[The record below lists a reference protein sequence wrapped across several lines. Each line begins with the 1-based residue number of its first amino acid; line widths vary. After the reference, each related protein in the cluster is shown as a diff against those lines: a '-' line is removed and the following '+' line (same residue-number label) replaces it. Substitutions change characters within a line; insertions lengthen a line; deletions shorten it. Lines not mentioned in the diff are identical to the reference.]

1 MGAAWGDAAGQACPA
16 VDLFQP
22 HPSKCSD
29 GEAPM
34 NTHKA
39 AYWLALAVLG
49 FAFHSEYRH
58 GAFPTLHRAAN
69 CAEAT
74 FCKVA
79 THARQTVIMAK
90 MLTDRPALTGD
101 NLVADDLKTDGLV
114 ATVDAKEMVAEM
126 GEDRAEWLRDQAQS
140 QIEQHRDQLQDRAE
154 LLRDQAR
161 ARAAMIRAMVEAQRV
176 QLNQARLRARTEAL
190 VSNAVHRQMIVVRS
204 SGCSDANRRNAI
216 TSSLD
221 SQDEDE
227 DIF

>member
-1 MGAAWGDAAGQACPA
+1 
-16 VDLFQP
+16 
-22 HPSKCSD
+22 
-29 GEAPM
+29 M

-58 GAFPTLHRAAN
+58 GAFPTLRRAAN
-69 CAEAT
+69 CAGTT
-74 FCKVA
+74 FCRMA
-79 THARQTVIMAK
+79 THARQAVIIAR
-90 MLTDRPALTGD
+90 MLADRPALGAD
-101 NLVADDLKTDGLV
+101 ELKNDDLVAS
-114 ATVDAKEMVAEM
+114 VDAREMAGEM
-126 GEDRAEWLRDQAQS
+126 AEDRADWLRDQAQN
-140 QIEQHRDQLQDRAE
+140 QIEQRRDQLQDRAE

-176 QLNQARLRARTEAL
+176 QINQARLRARTEAL